1 MRAVLMTAAGGPEVL
16 EVGELPEPEITGQ
29 RDVGVRAA
37 RGRGWSST
45 SRRRAPPGRARH
57 GSTAGGHP
65 QSAASPAGYSRSHL
79 VLLNF
84 HLRLSV
90 ILNRILGSIS

>member
-65 QSAASPAGYSRSHL
+65 PVSCESSGLLPQPFSATELPLPAVSDTEPHSR
-79 VLLNF
+79 
-84 HLRLSV
+84 
-90 ILNRILGSIS
+90 